1 MSASDGPG
9 GGVGWICGR
18 GLLSRWG
25 MVIRGR
31 SGAGREFVFIAPDA
45 TGAGWGLWPL
55 GMAAAAAAAAGLVVV
70 VGDVLCPAATR
81 F

>member
-9 GGVGWICGR
+9 PGGVGWICGK

-45 TGAGWGLWPL
+45 TGAGAGWGLWPL
-55 GMAAAAAAAAGLVVV
+55 GMAAAAGLVAV
-70 VGDVLCPAATR
+70 VGDVL
-81 F
+81 

>member
-1 MSASDGPG
+1 MSASDGP

-31 SGAGREFVFIAPDA
+31 SGVGREFVFNAPDP
-45 TGAGWGLWPL
+45 TGAGWGLLPL
-55 GMAAAAAAAAGLVVV
+55 GMAGAAAAAAAGGLVVV
-70 VGDVLCPAATR
+70 VGDV